1 MAKLFQ
7 HRGLVAAWLDAANHL
22 ASRSSLE
29 DQNLVLEISDPLSMT
44 TEEKAVLDKVDYALR
59 QNIEELTIDTVAS
72 TIFPIGVY
80 LRNERTVFYEKFIGL
95 MAEGKAN
102 GTWGTYALR
111 MMKRISG
118 SGKKA
123 IQLNPLEILVQKLAN
138 AREGRK
144 LKSQYEL
151 SVVDII
157 EDVLPFHD
165 VGAELPIY
173 DPAKDAKKVS
183 GYPCLSHV
191 TFKLVNDRVHLTAI
205 YRSHYYGTRALGN
218 LVGLSQ
224 LLWFVAKESGFSV
237 GTLTCISTHAEL
249 DIGSL
254 AKGKKPTQAFVQSL
268 TL

>member
-7 HRGLVAAWLDAANHL
+7 HSGLVAAWLEAANHL
-22 ASRSSLE
+22 ANRGELE
-29 DQNLVLEISDPLSMT
+29 DQNLVLEISNPLSMT
-44 TEEKAVLDKVDYALR
+44 AGEKTVLDAVDNALR
-59 QNIEELTIDTVAS
+59 KNTKKLTIDTVAS

-80 LRNERTVFYEKFIGL
+80 LRNKRPDFYQKYINL
-95 MAEGKAN
+95 MADRQVVA
-102 GTWGTYALR
+102 WGTYALR
-111 MMKRISG
+111 MMKRSSG
-118 SGKKA
+118 SGKKT
-123 IQLNPLEILVQKLAN
+123 IQLNPLEIIVQKLAR
-138 AREGRK
+138 AKEGRK

-157 EDVLPFHD
+157 EDVLPFQD

-191 TFKLVNDRVHLTAI
+191 TFKLVDEKVHLTAI

-249 DIGSL
+249 DVGSL
-254 AKGKKPTQAFVQSL
+254 AKGKKPTQDFVKGL
-268 TL
+268 ML